1 MSEWKKVKL
10 GDYCEITSSKRC
22 LASVRSKNGIPFF
35 CSKEIICLDK
45 GEDFEPTDFIPEELY
60 NDIKA
65 KYGVPTSGDLLLTT
79 RGTNGIPYIY
89 KPSDKF
95 YFADGNLSW
104 FKNFGKELSPQ
115 YLYYWFKSPL
125 GIHEVDAISKGTAQK
140 AVPIDGLRRIVLLT
154 PSLHTQNRIVVILS
168 RYDSLIENYQKQI
181 KLLEEAAQRLYKEWF
196 VDLHFPGHENRNIVD
211 GVPEGWEKKKLCELF
226 SFVRGKS
233 YTSKELS
240 DEGTIMVN
248 LKNIQ
253 SFGGYKSDVEKHFI
267 GTFKEEQT
275 LMKGDLIMGVT
286 DMTQER
292 RLVGSVALIPDFKET
307 ATFSMDLIKLI
318 SFKLPNIYL
327 YCAMR
332 YGDVSRQIAPL
343 ANGVNV
349 LHLKPE
355 AISNIEMVVAS
366 DSIIEKFVSYTS
378 KTIENILSLQSQL
391 RLLTE
396 ARDRLLPKMMSGEIK
411 IESLN

>member
-65 KYGVPTSGDLLLTT
+65 KYGVPTRGDLLLTT

-196 VDLHFPGHENRNIVD
+196 VDLHFPGHENTNIVD
-211 GVPEGWEKKKLCELF
+211 GVPEGWEKKKLHKIAEVVMGSSPKSEFYNNDKQGLPFHQGVGSYGTRFVDDNVYSTSITRLAEPNSILF
-226 SFVRGKS
+226 SVRAPVGRLNI
-233 YTSKELS
+233 T
-240 DEGTIMVN
+240 
-248 LKNIQ
+248 KNKIIIGRGLAAMNHKDGFQ
-253 SFGGYKSDVEKHFI
+253 SFLFYMLKERFFMDNIIGNGSIFASISKVELLDQEFI
-267 GTFKEEQT
+267 VPP
-275 LMKGDLIMGVT
+275 M
-286 DMTQER
+286 
-292 RLVGSVALIPDFKET
+292 
-307 ATFSMDLIKLI
+307 
-318 SFKLPNIYL
+318 
-327 YCAMR
+327 
-332 YGDVSRQIAPL
+332 
-343 ANGVNV
+343 
-349 LHLKPE
+349 
-355 AISNIEMVVAS
+355 
-366 DSIIEKFVSYTS
+366 
-378 KTIENILSLQSQL
+378 KTIKAFESLASKLDKKIQGVDTQL
-391 RLLTE
+391 HLLTE
-396 ARDRLLPKMMSGEIK
+396 ARDRLLPKLMSGEITV
-411 IESLN
+411 

>member
-154 PSLHTQNRIVVILS
+154 PSLRIQNRIVEILS

-196 VDLHFPGHENRNIVD
+196 VDLHFPGHESTNIVD
-211 GVPEGWEKKKLCELF
+211 GVPEGWEIVTINDVTSKITTGLNPRKNFVLGNGNNYYVTIKNMANNTIYLDDKCDKIDDEAIEKINKRSDLKTGDILF
-226 SFVRGKS
+226 SGIGTIGRVCLIDIPTNNWNVSESVFTLRANDMV
-233 YTSKELS
+233 SKEFMYLLLL
-240 DEGTIMVN
+240 GTDVQNYCQAHAHGAAQKGIRMADLKAFKFSLAPREVMQDFTRIVN
-248 LKNIQ
+248 PYIN
-253 SFGGYKSDVEKHFI
+253 
-267 GTFKEEQT
+267 
-275 LMKGDLIMGVT
+275 
-286 DMTQER
+286 
-292 RLVGSVALIPDFKET
+292 
-307 ATFSMDLIKLI
+307 
-318 SFKLPNIYL
+318 N
-327 YCAMR
+327 
-332 YGDVSRQIAPL
+332 VSRI
-343 ANGVNV
+343 
-349 LHLKPE
+349 
-355 AISNIEMVVAS
+355 
-366 DSIIEKFVSYTS
+366 
-378 KTIENILSLQSQL
+378 QSQL

-396 ARDRLLPKMMSGEIK
+396 ARDRLLPKLMSGEITV
-411 IESLN
+411 

>member
-65 KYGVPTSGDLLLTT
+65 KYGVPTGGDLLLTT

-168 RYDSLIENYQKQI
+168 RYDLLIKNYQKQI

-196 VDLHFPGHENRNIVD
+196 IDLRFPEHENTNIID
-211 GVPEGWEKKKLCELF
+211 GVPEGWEKKKVGEVIAKVPRSKQIPTKDYQNEGAIPIIDQSRDYIAGYTDDIESRVESNEPYIVFGDHTRILKYVPFPFAKGADGTQLIMSNNLDLMPQCLLF
-226 SFVRGKS
+226 TSLVSVDLSNYS
-233 YTSKELS
+233 YAR
-240 DEGTIMVN
+240 
-248 LKNIQ
+248 
-253 SFGGYKSDVEKHFI
+253 HFKYL
-267 GTFKEEQT
+267 KEEE
-275 LMKGDLIMGVT
+275 I
-286 DMTQER
+286 
-292 RLVGSVALIPDFKET
+292 LVPTASIANAFSKHVAKWYAKIQLNRE
-307 ATFSMDLIKLI
+307 
-318 SFKLPNIYL
+318 
-327 YCAMR
+327 
-332 YGDVSRQIAPL
+332 
-343 ANGVNV
+343 
-349 LHLKPE
+349 
-355 AISNIEMVVAS
+355 
-366 DSIIEKFVSYTS
+366 
-378 KTIENILSLQSQL
+378 QL

-396 ARDRLLPKMMSGEIK
+396 ARDRLLPKLMSGEITV
-411 IESLN
+411 

>member
-65 KYGVPTSGDLLLTT
+65 KYGVPTGGDLLLTT

-196 VDLHFPGHENRNIVD
+196 VDLRFPGHENTKIVD
-211 GVPEGWEKKKLCELF
+211 GLPEGWEKMKLCEFTGITDGTHDSPKQVEIGLPLVTGRCIVDGSIDF
-226 SFVRGKS
+226 SQAYNISEEDVININKRSAVEDGDIL
-233 YTSKELS
+233 LS
-240 DEGTIMVN
+240 NIGTIGKVCRISKSGN
-248 LKNIQ
+248 YAVKNMIIFKPHDAIHSCFLHRFLTDNNTQ
-253 SFGGYKSDVEKHFI
+253 MDFLQQAA
-267 GTFKEEQT
+267 GTSQ
-275 LMKGDLIMGVT
+275 
-286 DMTQER
+286 
-292 RLVGSVALIPDFKET
+292 
-307 ATFSMDLIKLI
+307 
-318 SFKLPNIYL
+318 
-327 YCAMR
+327 
-332 YGDVSRQIAPL
+332 
-343 ANGVNV
+343 
-349 LHLKPE
+349 
-355 AISNIEMVVAS
+355 
-366 DSIIEKFVSYTS
+366 KFVSLSFIRNTLILRPS
-378 KTIENILSLQSQL
+378 DTILNLFYNHSEKYFNYVHSLQTQL

-396 ARDRLLPKMMSGEIK
+396 ARDRLLSKLMSGEITV
-411 IESLN
+411 

>member
-196 VDLHFPGHENRNIVD
+196 VDLHFPGHENAKIVD
-211 GVPEGWEKKKLCELF
+211 GVPEGWEKKTIADVCTNISSGSTPSRSNKAYWENGTIKW
-226 SFVRGKS
+226 VK
-233 YTSKELS
+233 TKELQDGWILDTEEYIS
-240 DEGTIMVN
+240 QEGYNSSSTKMFPANTILMA
-248 LKNIQ
+248 IYA
-253 SFGGYKSDVEKHFI
+253 SP
-267 GTFKEEQT
+267 T
-275 LMKGDLIMGVT
+275 LGRLGILSIDCCCNQAALGLIA
-286 DMTQER
+286 D
-292 RLVGSVALIPDFKET
+292 
-307 ATFSMDLIKLI
+307 
-318 SFKLPNIYL
+318 
-327 YCAMR
+327 
-332 YGDVSRQIAPL
+332 
-343 ANGVNV
+343 
-349 LHLKPE
+349 
-355 AISNIEMVVAS
+355 
-366 DSIIEKFVSYTS
+366 
-378 KTIENILSLQSQL
+378 ENIISWQWLFWKLYELRDEFNAIARGAGQQNISGIVVKNKEVIIPAKGMIDGFTSVVSKMFEQQKSLSSQL

-396 ARDRLLPKMMSGEIK
+396 ARDRLLPKLMSGEITV
-411 IESLN
+411 